1 MIDELGARMKE
12 NYESRSRFLLPRRTY
27 TIIRVDGKAFHTY
40 TRGCEKPFDFALME
54 AMDQTAAH
62 LCRNIQGTVFAYT
75 QSDEISVLLTDFE
88 TDQTD
93 AWFNGNVQK
102 MASISASLATAA
114 FNAHAQSK
122 GPRPDPAYFD
132 SRVFTIPDPTE
143 VYNYF
148 VWRQQDAS
156 RNSIQMAAQ
165 ACYGQRELQEKSCD
179 ELQEMLFQKGI
190 NWNNYP
196 TRAKRGCFI
205 EKKTVVMDVE
215 YVHKKTGQLRR
226 QENCERHV
234 WASAEDQPVFTRDPE
249 WLKRRIPSYR

>member
-54 AMDQTAAH
+54 AMDQTAVH
-62 LCRNIQGTVFAYT
+62 LCRNIQGAVFAYS
-75 QSDEISVLLTDFE
+75 QSDEISILLTDFE

-102 MASISASLATAA
+102 MASISASHATAA
-114 FNAHAQSK
+114 FNAHTQAQR
-122 GPRPDPAYFD
+122 PRTDLAYFD

-165 ACYGQRELQEKSCD
+165 ACYSQRELQDKSCD
-179 ELQEMLFQKGI
+179 VLQEMLFQKGI
-190 NWNNYP
+190 NWNDYP
-196 TRAKRGCFI
+196 ARAKRGSFI

-215 YVHKKTGQLRR
+215 YIHKETGQLCRE
-226 QENCERHV
+226 ENCERRV
-234 WASAEDQPVFTRDPE
+234 WGSADDMPVFTRNPE
-249 WLKRRIPSYR
+249 WLMRRIPRHS